1 MERVLGVIKDLQF
14 SIGSLVGHSDF
25 LVNPTIRITNQEI
38 SISNGFG
45 GSGRGS
51 RCSPQPFSFE
61 NAEIRKRQRTCFL
74 VVFFVWGVYFQGY
87 VSPRVPFCS
96 FFSSRGIKP
105 SLRTFFDWR
114 TRRNKCIQSTNVNL
128 ETTKRSTTM
137 FSQKMLCV
145 CVGLCVSRVGEIV
158 QWCVRRNDSC
168 NYSHGWV
175 FLLLRFRDHW
185 DCLFLNVALVYFGGG
200 VGGGQGGET
209 ANGGDE
215 YSTDYRTRKK
225 CWARDD
231 VQRSS
236 LPGAFLCTCRL
247 CFILSQSFVFVDAL
261 AEQVGGPVDEVE
273 QREDDGEDD
282 ARDDVDALR
291 ARRELGDP
299 RTPAGWFAM
308 AARHG
313 GARVELAQNASAL
326 VVRHALGSEP
336 RQRFLK
342 QRNKTT
348 IHQGWITR
356 RADRF
361 VLFRFQSFPDS
372 F

>member
-200 VGGGQGGET
+200 VWGGRGVKRQMVGTNIQPITGRAKNVEP
-209 ANGGDE
+209 E
-215 YSTDYRTRKK
+215 MMYSDHLCLVPFCVR
-225 CWARDD
+225 
-231 VQRSS
+231 VVFVLSS
-236 LPGAFLCTCRL
+236 LNH
-247 CFILSQSFVFVDAL
+247 LSSSM
-261 AEQVGGPVDEVE
+261 P
-273 QREDDGEDD
+273 
-282 ARDDVDALR
+282 
-291 ARRELGDP
+291 
-299 RTPAGWFAM
+299 
-308 AARHG
+308 
-313 GARVELAQNASAL
+313 S
-326 VVRHALGSEP
+326 
-336 RQRFLK
+336 
-342 QRNKTT
+342 RNK
-348 IHQGWITR
+348 
-356 RADRF
+356 
-361 VLFRFQSFPDS
+361 
-372 F
+372 